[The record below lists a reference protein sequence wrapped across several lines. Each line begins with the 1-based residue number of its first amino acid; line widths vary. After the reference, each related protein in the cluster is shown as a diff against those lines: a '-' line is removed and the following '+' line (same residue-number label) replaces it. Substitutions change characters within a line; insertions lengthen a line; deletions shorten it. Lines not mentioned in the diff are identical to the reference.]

1 MPCLRSARRCSRVS
15 SGMRI
20 ALASL
25 ALMALAGCD
34 QQPAT
39 RAKEAPAPSAPEAPR
54 PAVAS
59 QSGWVFGM
67 GRNSVE
73 IAHLV
78 GGRPD
83 DIDLRLVCAQG
94 DGFLLLA
101 PGLKAV
107 ASEER
112 LTIGAGADA
121 YTLVAAAGK
130 VGVQATGPVDEA
142 LLRAIESG
150 QPIAVNHGAQS
161 VGPFEAPPEALRR
174 GFADTC
180 RKLTRRGE
188 I

>member
-1 MPCLRSARRCSRVS
+1 MRCSRSGRRCSRVS
-15 SGMRI
+15 RGPRI
-20 ALASL
+20 AA
-25 ALMALAGCD
+25 AAITLMALAACG

-39 RAKEAPAPSAPEAPR
+39 RAKEGPGAASPEAPR

-59 QSGWVFGM
+59 KSGWVFGM

-101 PGLKAV
+101 PKLKPV

-112 LTIGAGADA
+112 LTIGAGGDA
-121 YTLVAAAGK
+121 HALVAAPGK
-130 VGVQATGPVDEA
+130 VGVQAVGPVDET
-142 LLRAIESG
+142 LLKAIESG
-150 QPIAVNHGAQS
+150 QPIVINHGAQS
-161 VGPFEAPPEALRR
+161 AGPYEAPPEALRR